1 MQGWSL
7 IVNAISSRDGVVTM
21 AVGVRGV
28 WPALRRDHRCHMSPE
43 RSGAGAPSASGPAS
57 QLRSPHSDAHTA
69 SHKSHCTMLVT
80 LLLVTGAMAA
90 LDTRDLEQERLL
102 NLDIAQ
108 GVETAAQKEIT
119 YKSAG
124 GPHPAS
130 FIRHSGTLKLPTTFA
145 LSLWNIL
152 NHCKVKKDEKIWELV
167 QTPDCDENL

>member
-1 MQGWSL
+1 
-7 IVNAISSRDGVVTM
+7 
-21 AVGVRGV
+21 
-28 WPALRRDHRCHMSPE
+28 
-43 RSGAGAPSASGPAS
+43 
-57 QLRSPHSDAHTA
+57 
-69 SHKSHCTMLVT
+69 MLVT

-90 LDTRDLEQERLL
+90 LDTRDLDQERLL

-145 LSLWNIL
+145 LSLWSIL
-152 NHCKVKKDEKIWELV
+152 IIVKW
-167 QTPDCDENL
+167 

>member
-1 MQGWSL
+1 
-7 IVNAISSRDGVVTM
+7 M

-69 SHKSHCTMLVT
+69 ASHKSHCTMLVT

-90 LDTRDLEQERLL
+90 LDTRDLDQERLL

-145 LSLWNIL
+145 LSLWCIL
-152 NHCKVKKDEKIWELV
+152 NHCKVKKDEMR
-167 QTPDCDENL
+167 